1 MDKNYIITTDLGGT
15 LLDYNTY
22 RFNKAAP
29 ALEYCDDIDV
39 PIIFN
44 TSKTFAETQKFCK
57 SLNNNHPF
65 IIENGSALYIPKGY
79 FQEKI
84 DSPVPCFDAGEYWLY
99 KFGLNRSEILS
110 RLTTLNATNKY
121 KYKRF
126 SSYKPQELSLFT
138 GLNIE
143 QMGLAN
149 ERQFSEPLHWLDTPE
164 KFNLFKK
171 EVELF
176 GLNSVKGG
184 RFVHVLGQCNKGKPL
199 VFLKKMYQLNN
210 NNNENT
216 LVALGDSDNDKDM
229 FKCADIAIVIE
240 SPAHQSSIIEK
251 HPHLIRSRYQGPV
264 GWNDS
269 VLTLLQGEQ
278 PSL

>member
-1 MDKNYIITTDLGGT
+1 MNKNYIITTDLGGT

-44 TSKTFAETQKFCK
+44 TSKTFSETEKICK

-65 IIENGSALYIPKGY
+65 IIENGSALYIPKDY
-79 FQEKI
+79 FKETI
-84 DSPVPCFDAGEYWLY
+84 ESNIPCFDAGEYWLY

-110 RLTTLNATNKY
+110 RLTTFNATHHYQY
-121 KYKRF
+121 KKF
-126 SSYKPQELSLFT
+126 SSYSPQDLSLFT
-138 GLNIE
+138 GLNLN
-143 QMGLAN
+143 QMALAK
-149 ERQFSEPLHWLDTPE
+149 ERQFSEPLNWLDTSE
-164 KFNLFKK
+164 NFDSFQKHL
-171 EVELF
+171 ELY
-176 GLNSVKGG
+176 GLNAVKGG
-184 RFVHVLGQCNKGKPL
+184 RFVHVLGQCHKGKPL
-199 VFLKKMYQLNN
+199 AFLKELFQLNL
-210 NNNENT
+210 NNENI

-229 FKCADIAIVIE
+229 FNCADIAIVIE
-240 SPAHQSSIIEK
+240 SPAHKSSIIEK
-251 HPHLIRSRYQGPV
+251 HPHLIRSRYQGPI

-278 PSL
+278 I